1 MKQNLG
7 AKLLIIAEKNVSLRQ
22 NMRIMKFFLISIS
35 LLLVLTA
42 CEKEHSNTPPQPSQ
56 RTVMV
61 YMAADN
67 NLSSLSVDDIWE
79 MEDGAKNIPTGNTMV
94 LFVDKRYNSEYP
106 FIAKLTGDPNA
117 PLDTLYKYDSERYD
131 SDPTVFKEALQK
143 MMEFCPAKEYGLVL
157 WGHGTGWAVDP
168 DTISSQSTRRAYG
181 YDDGNQTW
189 MNITQMASALN
200 GLPKMKFIFADC
212 CHMACIEVA
221 YELRNYTE
229 YFIGSPA
236 EIPGRGAP
244 YATLLKELFNTTP
257 TFYQNIV
264 DAYYNYYA
272 NSSNLSSTE
281 RYSWSYMEDGY
292 SVPLSVIN
300 TTYLP
305 QLATATR
312 ELIDNIPN
320 GYPEYPNSPDFNG
333 IAYYFGLD
341 VPMMY
346 DMRAVMSRI
355 NPDRFAEWDAV
366 YSQAV
371 PYSRMSMKWM
381 TVFDGRYV
389 GSQYYYPYFY
399 DLRTDMVSERFDAT
413 LPYGCVSM
421 YFPVVG
427 KGYDEG
433 DFCYNLRANNFE
445 WNRLMQWN
453 RFGWTQIQP

>member
-1 MKQNLG
+1 MQLNLG
-7 AKLLIIAEKNVSLRQ
+7 AKLQIIEEKNVSLPQ
-22 NMRIMKFFLISIS
+22 NITRMKHFLISIS
-35 LLLVLTA
+35 LLLILTA
-42 CEKEHSNTPPQPSQ
+42 CEKEHTNTPPQPSQ
-56 RTVMV
+56 RTVMA
-61 YMAADN
+61 YIAGDN

-79 MEDGAKNIPTGNTMV
+79 MENGAQNIPTGNTMV
-94 LFVDKRYNSEYP
+94 LFVDKRYSSEYP

-131 SDPTVFKEALQK
+131 SDPAVFKEALQK
-143 MMEFCPAKEYGLVL
+143 MMDFCPAKEYGLVL
-157 WGHGTGWAVDP
+157 WGHGTGWAVDL
-168 DTISSQSTRRAYG
+168 DTIASQAPRRSYG
-181 YDDGNQTW
+181 YDENNQTW
-189 MNITQMASALN
+189 MNITQMAAALN

-221 YELRNYTE
+221 YELRNNTE

-244 YATLLKELFNTTP
+244 YATLLKELFSTTP
-257 TFYQNIV
+257 AFYQNIV
-264 DAYYNYYA
+264 DAYFDFYA
-272 NSSNLSSTE
+272 NPSNHSYTE
-281 RYSWSYMEDGY
+281 KNSWPYMEDGY

-300 TTYLP
+300 TNYLP

-312 ELIDNIPN
+312 DLIDNIPN
-320 GYPEYPNSPDFNG
+320 GYPEYPNSPNFNG
-333 IAYYFGLD
+333 IAYYFGID

-346 DMRAVMSRI
+346 DMRAVMSQI
-355 NPDRFAEWDAV
+355 NPDHFAQWDAV
-366 YSQAV
+366 YRQAV

-399 DLRTDMVSERFDAT
+399 DLRTDMVSEKFDAT

-421 YFPVVG
+421 YFPFVG

-445 WNRLMQWN
+445 WNRLMQWD
-453 RFGWTQIQP
+453 RFGWTQIKP